1 MLVGAIFIALYFP
14 LSPGILSLEADGVKV
29 GESTFGITGYNT
41 HFKTEDLQVWM
52 NVDEFSFCPTSIKAM
67 DETHISVTAVFPSKL
82 PSRTLNV
89 FVNNR
94 VDGTL
99 VNIQQLYVK
108 EAEVDRSLERTAC
121 HSPITTSDHGYF
133 SLPFR
138 TILYETIRNLN
149 LHVPMWFAMIV
160 MMMLSLVSAILYLV
174 KSDSRYDDMTV
185 SAIRIGLLFALCG
198 LATGSVWARFTWT
211 NWWTDDPQLNGAAIS
226 TLGYLAYFILRR
238 AIDDPE
244 KKSRLSSVYAIF
256 AFVMFYVFV
265 KVIPGQ
271 AEFSLHPNTT
281 DNPSFRDYDVEGKL
295 KTVFYIASTGWII
308 LSAWLF
314 SLEYRLARLIR
325 KRDARDETI

>member
-174 KSDSRYDDMTV
+174 KSDSSYDDMTV

-211 NWWTDDPQLNGAAIS
+211 NW
-226 TLGYLAYFILRR
+226 
-238 AIDDPE
+238 
-244 KKSRLSSVYAIF
+244 
-256 AFVMFYVFV
+256 
-265 KVIPGQ
+265 
-271 AEFSLHPNTT
+271 
-281 DNPSFRDYDVEGKL
+281 
-295 KTVFYIASTGWII
+295 
-308 LSAWLF
+308 
-314 SLEYRLARLIR
+314 
-325 KRDARDETI
+325 